1 MVRNHLLELDNLD
14 SPLVSPS
21 PLTSVG
27 GIPGSAIAEKIF
39 NDPDS
44 WDNPLE
50 QDLDAADLEMAWLAE
65 EVEKLKRLSMDAN
78 EREFV
83 LSMEQND
90 LILRAFP
97 DHYKVAQ
104 LHSGMEMDDVV
115 FEGIKQDLTG
125 PLVLSPQIGTGKKG
139 DMPDGFTKIWQSK
152 GLRPPPSPLSFSPPS
167 SSDSLGGFEIQLQ
180 EPSPIEATPPP
191 KVASASTTWSFL
203 EWYGIHPESPG
214 KQVKSAVVQKRKPRP
229 RGILQGP
236 TPLVQALPQP
246 PTSPP
251 KVPLPPIPA
260 QSARVPAAD
269 RPSSAVRRLPA
280 VPAEAPKTGMPFPC
294 VSTSLRLSPA
304 PPTNARRPSEPGIRT
319 ALARPPLKRSPSEPR
334 SSLPSSMPTA
344 ASLRTISVRSPPPI
358 GPRPKGF
365 NQRGRESPQMSRA
378 SSQSPPRT
386 LAPGPSALNI

>member
-1 MVRNHLLELDNLD
+1 
-14 SPLVSPS
+14 
-21 PLTSVG
+21 
-27 GIPGSAIAEKIF
+27 
-39 NDPDS
+39 
-44 WDNPLE
+44 
-50 QDLDAADLEMAWLAE
+50 
-65 EVEKLKRLSMDAN
+65 MDAN

-180 EPSPIEATPPP
+180 EPSPTEATPPP

-214 KQVKSAVVQKRKPRP
+214 KQVISADVKSVLQTALGPLQNLKVTRASLSGGLLVHAKADPHADVYHVQMAFADPSVEANWSATIEYVHCNRIELTGLTPQKLYYVRLRAFNKNGNGLWVVSP
-229 RGILQGP
+229 GILV
-236 TPLVQALPQP
+236 L
-246 PTSPP
+246 
-251 KVPLPPIPA
+251 
-260 QSARVPAAD
+260 
-269 RPSSAVRRLPA
+269 
-280 VPAEAPKTGMPFPC
+280 
-294 VSTSLRLSPA
+294 
-304 PPTNARRPSEPGIRT
+304 
-319 ALARPPLKRSPSEPR
+319 
-334 SSLPSSMPTA
+334 
-344 ASLRTISVRSPPPI
+344 
-358 GPRPKGF
+358 
-365 NQRGRESPQMSRA
+365 
-378 SSQSPPRT
+378 
-386 LAPGPSALNI
+386 